1 MYQPQQNMCVL
12 QTGNTDKPVAED
24 GYATSWIVVEDPEV
38 KGDPY
43 PVGRIDAINLST
55 GVQAWHYEQRAA
67 MLGTAVSTA
76 GGLVFAGDID
86 RRFMAFD
93 DETGEVVWQTIVSGP
108 VSGSA
113 ISYAVDGRQYIAVPV
128 GGGTAS
134 PERRALSIH
143 TELKPP
149 RDSLALFVFALPER

>member
-1 MYQPQQNMCVL
+1 MNTTSGTMGDPVTFTM
-12 QTGNTDKPVAED
+12 TDKDLDRLAYNEYLSLSCA
-24 GYATSWIVVEDPEV
+24 GATEKDTFQ
-38 KGDPY
+38 
-43 PVGRIDAINLST
+43 LMT
-55 GVQAWHYEQRAA
+55 
-67 MLGTAVSTA
+67 T
-76 GGLVFAGDID
+76 ID

-93 DETGEVVWQTIVSGP
+93 DATGEILWQAIVSGP

-113 ISYAVDGRQYIAVPV
+113 ISYAVDGRQYVAVPV